1 MMKIS
6 LKQLTLFAVFAVTF
20 WCGGLAQAAHVDGL
34 YTADAELANSSSS
47 ARAKAFSAALAE
59 VLVKVTGQ
67 ENLPAEK
74 AALFTNAGAFIQQYR
89 MLDGG
94 RISVTFDQRVLR
106 RQLDAAELPVW
117 SAERPAVVVWLA
129 VDEGQGRR
137 SLLGAAGG
145 LSGSSV
151 AVADSYRQA
160 LYESA
165 DKRGLP
171 LILPLMDGED
181 LAQASFADV
190 WGGFGDVMLAA
201 SARYS
206 ANVVLIGRLRLSGAK
221 VQKVR
226 WSMFVAGSESS
237 EWVGELGDGPRVVA
251 DMLGQQLA
259 TFAAAA
265 DAITVTVRGIN
276 TLDDYARVLNYL
288 RGLSIVERVGV
299 SRVLAGAVEFS
310 IAARSDSERLNRD
323 ISRGGVLDEWVG
335 ESADVTPVDS
345 AATLASYRVADGLV
359 YTIK

>member
-34 YTADAELANSSSS
+34 YTANVELADSSSS
-47 ARAKAFSAALAE
+47 ARARAFSAALAE

-67 ENLPAEK
+67 ENLPAEQ
-74 AALFTNAGAFIQQYR
+74 AARFSNAGAFIQQYR
-89 MLDGG
+89 MLENGQ
-94 RISVTFDQRVLR
+94 ISVTFDQLVLR
-106 RQLDAAELPVW
+106 RELDAAELPVW
-117 SAERPAVVVWLA
+117 SAERPAIVVWLA
-129 VDEGQGRR
+129 VDEGGGRR
-137 SLLGAAGG
+137 SVLGAAGG
-145 LSGSSV
+145 LFGNNV
-151 AVADSYRQA
+151 AIADSYRQA

-181 LAQASFADV
+181 LVQVSFADV
-190 WGGFGDVMLAA
+190 WGGFGDIMLAA

-221 VQKVR
+221 VPKVR
-226 WSMFVAGSESS
+226 WSMFVAGTEGA
-237 EWVGELGDGPRVVA
+237 EWVGELGDGPRVAA

-276 TLDDYARVLNYL
+276 TLDDYARVLDYL
-288 RGLSIVERVGV
+288 RGLSIVERVHV
-299 SRVLAGAVEFS
+299 SRVVAGAVEFS

-323 ISRGGVLDEWVG
+323 ISQGGVLYEWAG
-335 ESADVTPVDS
+335 GSAEVAPAGS
-345 AATLASYRVADGLV
+345 AATLDSYRVADGLV
-359 YTIK
+359 YTIE